1 MLGTHQARRRAEIER
16 PAFSRSRRCRV
27 DWYSPVMAATPRS
40 TASPA
45 TTSKSVKRRN
55 VAERPKRAD
64 ALTGKPDVRIFM
76 SYSHH
81 DAGAQAKLNRHLAPW
96 RRDGVTVWYD
106 ENIEPG
112 AALSTEIG
120 RELRRAHIFVALF
133 SPAYIDSH
141 YCWDIEYKRAM
152 SRRAR
157 KLMRVVAVVVKPC
170 GWKQT
175 RAAGFK
181 LLPKDGIPPE
191 GWSSS
196 DAAYVNVAQGIG
208 EVIKAVR
215 RELTAKP
222 AAAARAASKLT
233 HKPKLKPTPPKAT
246 TGGPGQASAGALTG
260 SGKQRPR
267 NRKAQSKR

>member
-1 MLGTHQARRRAEIER
+1 MTANSRGVGPAAKAVKSANRRGMVDKRNSSAEG
-16 PAFSRSRRCRV
+16 V
-27 DWYSPVMAATPRS
+27 GK
-40 TASPA
+40 AS
-45 TTSKSVKRRN
+45 
-55 VAERPKRAD
+55 
-64 ALTGKPDVRIFM
+64 VRIFM

-81 DAGAQAKLNRHLAPW
+81 DAGALAKLNTHLAPW
-96 RRDGVTVWYD
+96 RRDGVTIWYD

-112 AALSTEIG
+112 AALTTEIG

-133 SPAYIDSH
+133 SPTYLDSN

-152 SRRAR
+152 ARRAR

-175 RAAGFK
+175 RASNFK

-196 DAAYVNVAQGIG
+196 DAAYLNAAQGIG

-215 RELTAKP
+215 RELSANQTSP
-222 AAAARAASKLT
+222 ARAASKPNQKSTSRLSS
-233 HKPKLKPTPPKAT
+233 PKAT
-246 TGGPGQASAGALTG
+246 TAGPRKARTSSSTILV
-260 SGKQRPR
+260 KPRPR
-267 NRKAQSKR
+267 RRKPTDKG

>member
-1 MLGTHQARRRAEIER
+1 
-16 PAFSRSRRCRV
+16 
-27 DWYSPVMAATPRS
+27 MATIPRS
-40 TASPA
+40 TASA
-45 TTSKSVKRRN
+45 ARAAKSSKQRSAASK
-55 VAERPKRAD
+55 PKRLA
-64 ALTGKPDVRIFM
+64 ALTGKPDIRIFM
-76 SYSHH
+76 SYSHQ
-81 DAGAQAKLNRHLAPW
+81 DAAAQAKLNTHLASW

-112 AALSTEIG
+112 AGLSTEIA

-133 SPAYIDSH
+133 SPAYLDSH

-152 SRRAR
+152 ARRAR
-157 KLMRVVAVVVKPC
+157 KLVRVVAVVVKPC

-196 DAAYVNVAQGIG
+196 DAAYLNAAQGIG

-222 AAAARAASKLT
+222 AALVRGASKLSK
-233 HKPKLKPTPPKAT
+233 KPRPRSTPAKAT
-246 TGGPGQASAGALTG
+246 TAGTGKTTVGSPTTPGKL
-260 SGKQRPR
+260 RPR
-267 NRKAQSKR
+267 SRKAPIKR

>member
-1 MLGTHQARRRAEIER
+1 MAVKSLNTTPAPRAAKPDPRR
-16 PAFSRSRRCRV
+16 
-27 DWYSPVMAATPRS
+27 
-40 TASPA
+40 
-45 TTSKSVKRRN
+45 SVADKRESQ
-55 VAERPKRAD
+55 VKG
-64 ALTGKPDVRIFM
+64 TGKPDVRIFM

-81 DAGAQAKLNRHLAPW
+81 DAAAQVKLNRHLAPW

-106 ENIEPG
+106 ESIEPG
-112 AALSTEIG
+112 NALSTEIS

-133 SPAYIDSH
+133 SPAYLDSH

-157 KLMRVVAVVVKPC
+157 GLMRVVAVVVKPC

-191 GWSSS
+191 SWSSS

-208 EVIKAVR
+208 EVIQAVR

-222 AAAARAASKLT
+222 VTSTRAAAKPSQ
-233 HKPKLKPTPPKAT
+233 KPKPRPKAPKAT
-246 TGGPGQASAGALTG
+246 IAGSKKQTPGPSSKAGKLPLR
-260 SGKQRPR
+260 S
-267 NRKAQSKR
+267 RKTRVKP

>member
-1 MLGTHQARRRAEIER
+1 
-16 PAFSRSRRCRV
+16 
-27 DWYSPVMAATPRS
+27 MAIKSRS
-40 TASPA
+40 TAPIVKA
-45 TTSKSVKRRN
+45 TKPVKRG
-55 VAERPKRAD
+55 AIADKRASS
-64 ALTGKPDVRIFM
+64 AGGTGKPEVRIFV

-81 DAGAQAKLNRHLAPW
+81 DAAAQEKLNRHLAPW

-133 SPAYIDSH
+133 SPSYLDSH

-175 RAAGFK
+175 RATDFK
-181 LLPKDGIPPE
+181 LLPKDGVPPE
-191 GWSSS
+191 SWSSS
-196 DAAYVNVAQGIG
+196 DAAYLNAAQGIG

-222 AAAARAASKLT
+222 ATPARGASKPGP
-233 HKPKLKPTPPKAT
+233 KPKPRSTPPKTPTA
-246 TGGPGQASAGALTG
+246 GSKKVGARGSAP
-260 SGKQRPR
+260 SGKPSPQS
-267 NRKAQSKR
+267 RKAPVKR

>member
-1 MLGTHQARRRAEIER
+1 
-16 PAFSRSRRCRV
+16 
-27 DWYSPVMAATPRS
+27 MAIKSRS
-40 TASPA
+40 TASAAKVTKP
-45 TTSKSVKRRN
+45 V
-55 VAERPKRAD
+55 ERGTNADKRAKSG
-64 ALTGKPDVRIFM
+64 LCTGKPEVRIFV

-81 DAGAQAKLNRHLAPW
+81 DAAAQEKLNRHLAPW

-133 SPAYIDSH
+133 SPSYLDSH

-175 RAAGFK
+175 RATDFK
-181 LLPKDGIPPE
+181 LLPKDGVPPE
-191 GWSSS
+191 NWSSS
-196 DAAYVNVAQGIG
+196 DAAYLNVAQGIG

-215 RELTAKP
+215 RELTTKP
-222 AAAARAASKLT
+222 ATPARAT
-233 HKPKLKPTPPKAT
+233 PKPKPRSTPPKTSIARSKKV
-246 TGGPGQASAGALTG
+246 GAGPSAQP
-260 SGKQRPR
+260 GKPSSQS
-267 NRKAQSKR
+267 RKAPVKR

>member
-1 MLGTHQARRRAEIER
+1 
-16 PAFSRSRRCRV
+16 
-27 DWYSPVMAATPRS
+27 MAATPRS
-40 TASPA
+40 TARA
-45 TTSKSVKRRN
+45 GTAGKSVKRRSATN
-55 VAERPKRAD
+55 KPKRSA
-64 ALTGKPDVRIFM
+64 APTSKPDVRIFM
-76 SYSHH
+76 SYSHQ
-81 DAGAQAKLNRHLAPW
+81 DATAQAKLHTHLAPW

-112 AALSTEIG
+112 AGLSTEIA

-175 RAAGFK
+175 RAAGFR

-191 GWSSS
+191 SWSSS
-196 DAAYVNVAQGIG
+196 DAAYANVTEGIG

-215 RELTAKP
+215 RELTTKSALS
-222 AAAARAASKLT
+222 ARNSSKLT
-233 HKPKLKPTPPKAT
+233 QKSKSTAPKART
-246 TGGPGQASAGALTG
+246 VGSRKTRATFPVK
-260 SGKQRPR
+260 SGKLRSR
-267 NRKAQSKR
+267 NRKPRQ